1 MDVSSEF
8 HSIRMIHAAFCGSVL
23 IYGLVACLML
33 SQGIIPETGFAGD
46 LPGLNIIRAIIWLF
60 AAGSYVGIRILRARS
75 LRVEALRHH
84 TKRVTQV
91 MNARLIVMYALADAI
106 AIYGFLL
113 FMLAASLQDFLLLA
127 GAALLTLHWL
137 RPKEDAYRA
146 LARQAIHTS
155 PVGPA

>member
-1 MDVSSEF
+1 MDVSPEF
-8 HSIRMIHAAFCGSVL
+8 RSIRMIHATFCGSVL
-23 IYGLVACLML
+23 SYGLVAYLML

-46 LPGLNIIRAIIWLF
+46 LPGLNIIRAIIWLS
-60 AAGSYVGIRILRARS
+60 AAGSYVGIRILRAR
-75 LRVEALRHH
+75 LLTVDALRRHSA
-84 TKRVTQV
+84 RVTEV
-91 MNARLIVMYALADAI
+91 MNARLIIVYALAESVAV
-106 AIYGFLL
+106 YGLLL
-113 FMLAASLQDFLLLA
+113 FMIAALLQDFLFLA

>member
-1 MDVSSEF
+1 MDVSPEF
-8 HSIRMIHAAFCGSVL
+8 RSIRMIHATFCGSVL
-23 IYGLVACLML
+23 SYGVLSYLMV
-33 SQGIIPETGFAGD
+33 SHGIIPENGFAGGLPD
-46 LPGLNIIRAIIWLF
+46 LNVLRAIIWLP
-60 AAGSYVGIRILRARS
+60 AIGLYAGIRILRVRS
-75 LRVEALRHH
+75 LRVESLRHH